1 MPGIVGDPLNP
12 VINSSTFGY
21 LTSAQALA
29 DYATLITDFKKNLS
43 AENSP
48 VIVFG
53 ASYAGSKRFH
63 LKLKNPIKST
73 IDCHF
78 NYIKPCDCSV
88 GCMASFEVPTHYN
101 RRTGIFSA
109 NSLAPRRQS

>member
-1 MPGIVGDPLNP
+1 MPGIVGDPLNA
-12 VINSSTFGY
+12 VINSTTFGY

-29 DYATLITDFKKNLS
+29 DYATLITEFKKNLS

-53 ASYAGSKRFH
+53 CSYGGSKRFH
-63 LKLKNPIKST
+63 LKSKNPT

-101 RRTGIFSA
+101 RRTGIFGP
-109 NSLAPRRQS
+109 NSILPQRQY

>member
-1 MPGIVGDPLNP
+1 MPGIVGDPLDP
-12 VINSSTFGY
+12 VINSNTFGY

-53 ASYAGSKRFH
+53 CSYAGIKRFH
-63 LKLKNPIKST
+63 LKLKNPT

-101 RRTGIFSA
+101 RRTGIFSP
-109 NSLAPRRQS
+109 NFLVPQRHS

>member
-12 VINSSTFGY
+12 VINTSTFGY

-53 ASYAGSKRFH
+53 GSYAGSKRFH
-63 LKLKNPIKST
+63 
-73 IDCHF
+73 
-78 NYIKPCDCSV
+78 
-88 GCMASFEVPTHYN
+88 
-101 RRTGIFSA
+101 
-109 NSLAPRRQS
+109 